1 MTSLPD
7 PAAPSP
13 TTHERSGRSSRAMA
27 MAVVLAALV
36 VGGAGGFGLLAV
48 GDGLAQRAGD
58 GVTVTGSARLEVD
71 ADRAVWTIS
80 AYEQAPDVSS
90 AVDRVD
96 AAIAAVTGYL
106 VAGGI
111 DAGLIELDGLSTS
124 INYVWTDQ
132 GMTSEISGYSAFRNL
147 RVRSDDVAL
156 IDRLSRGFGELL
168 TTGIGVTAYQP
179 EYLISDLPALRP
191 QLQAAAVEDA
201 LTRAEAMLEV
211 VGGELGTV
219 RSIRS
224 GPFQVS
230 APDSV
235 DVSDYGMYDTST
247 IRKSVG
253 ATVSV
258 TFAGR

>member
-1 MTSLPD
+1 MSDHPGIVRSNPRTV
-7 PAAPSP
+7 
-13 TTHERSGRSSRAMA
+13 RSGG
-27 MAVVLAALV
+27 LALV
-36 VGGAGGFGLLAV
+36 VAALILGGSGAYGLMQV
-48 GDGLAQRAGD
+48 GEGLAQRGGD
-58 GVTVTGSARLEVD
+58 GVTVTGSARMEVD

-80 AYEQAPDVSS
+80 AYEQADDVAS
-90 AVDRVD
+90 AVARVEGALD
-96 AAIAAVTGYL
+96 AVTGYL
-106 VAGGI
+106 VAGGV
-111 DAGLIELDGLSTS
+111 DRALIELEGLSTS

-132 GMTSEISGYSAFRNL
+132 GMTSEIAGYSAYRNL
-147 RVRSDDVAL
+147 RVRSDDVQL

-168 TTGIGVTAYQP
+168 TTGIGVTAFQP
-179 EYLISDLPALRP
+179 EYLVSDLPALRP

-201 LTRAEAMLEV
+201 LTRAEAMLAV
-211 VGGELGTV
+211 VGGEVGAV

-235 DVSDYGMYDTST
+235 DVSDFGMYDTST

-258 TFAGR
+258 TFSGR

>member
-1 MTSLPD
+1 MSDHPST
-7 PAAPSP
+7 PASPSG
-13 TTHERSGRSSRAMA
+13 TRSGARTGI
-27 MAVVLAALV
+27 ALV
-36 VGGAGGFGLLAV
+36 VASLILGGAGAFGLLAV

-58 GVTVTGSARLEVD
+58 GVTVTGSARMEVD
-71 ADRAVWTIS
+71 ADRAVWTIN
-80 AYEQAPDVSS
+80 AYEQADEIAT
-90 AVDRVD
+90 AVRRVEEGL
-96 AAIAAVTGYL
+96 AAVTGYL

-111 DAGLIELDGLSTS
+111 DPAAIELDGLPTNV
-124 INYVWTDQ
+124 NYRWTEQ
-132 GMTSEISGYSAFRNL
+132 GMTSEIAGYSAYRNL
-147 RVRSDDVAL
+147 RVRSDDVTL
-156 IDRLSRGFGELL
+156 IDRLSRDFGELL
-168 TTGIGVTAYQP
+168 TTGIGVTAFQP

-201 LTRAEAMLEV
+201 LTRAEAMLAV
-211 VGGELGTV
+211 VGGEVGSV

-235 DVSDYGMYDTST
+235 DVSDFGMYDTST

-258 TFAGR
+258 TFSGR